1 MKSLTDKEQD
11 ILASFI
17 LDQLRENKVTL
28 DSEISDPEETHLWML
43 EEAHSEFESEHTED
57 IGLS

>member
-1 MKSLTDKEQD
+1 MKSLSDKEQD

-17 LDQLRENKVTL
+17 LDHLRQNKVTL
-28 DSEISDPEETHLWML
+28 NSGGSDPEETHLWML
-43 EEAHSEFESEHTED
+43 EEAHSEFESENTED